1 MKKLLASFLLIIT
14 LTYCSNNKKNESTKR
29 KINNTSNK
37 DFIIINSYDNMF
49 YDKKELN
56 IKANEEINLILNHN
70 GKMKKEIMGHNFVIL
85 KKNVNVDNFA
95 RKAFMSKKTDYIPNT
110 NETIAYTKLIGGG
123 QSDTITFII
132 KETGKYNYICSFPGH
147 YQVMRGILNVN

>member
-1 MKKLLASFLLIIT
+1 MKKLCVSFLLIIS
-14 LTYCSNNKKNESTKR
+14 LTNCSFNKNNESHER
-29 KINNTSNK
+29 KINKNSNK

-49 YDKKELN
+49 FDKKELN

-85 KKNVNVDNFA
+85 KKDIDVDNFA
-95 RKAFMSKKTDYIPNT
+95 RKAFMSKKTDYIPKT

-123 QSDTITFII
+123 QSDTITFTI

-147 YQVMRGILNVN
+147 YQVMNGILNVN